1 MELTEEQL
9 TELYNKEF
17 SSDMTFAEMAK
28 KMDTYKHKQIDDLR
42 KKLCNDL
49 LSAVSEGT
57 LEYPKDLKYT
67 EDNLFGMLLNQIKKL
82 SEKYNYYHALYQ
94 FFKGNYKKTL
104 DLVKKDLKNNY
115 DEAQKTN
122 QMEEF
127 FFDELAMADIYFVPY
142 KNAFSGF
149 WDEMAKIIQHY
160 PCEKNMDKLC
170 ILMGKFYDCESN
182 EQKAEL
188 LQEFIGKYPEF
199 SIPKEFLGVIY
210 QEMKMW
216 QNAIACFESVE
227 DNPVYFF
234 EVDLLWM
241 LAWAYGKCRD
251 YKNEELYYR
260 KVIEIDPTMSFAQ
273 NNLGYCLMKQ
283 KRYQEAKEILEKCI
297 SEKTDLPFSAN
308 NYLRVLISLGRNKD
322 AKAFVKNSGFKL
334 DKKLVEK
341 TKQLDSTNA
350 RLKKNA
356 EVAIDSEEDDT
367 AISSKETLKIKG
379 EQFSNEKLLEDELAA
394 RIESGRPVFGEQLKI
409 YKRKGEY
416 GRQYIIPVGR
426 LDLLCEDTKGDLYV
440 IELKKDSGYDD
451 AYQQTADYLEWF
463 EKNRVTGNQKVYGII
478 CLNQPTQELLDKVH
492 ADDRMRIFE
501 YQISY
506 SER

>member
-1 MELTEEQL
+1 MKLTQEQL

-17 SSDMTFAEMAK
+17 SNNMTFADMAK
-28 KMDTYKHKQIDDLR
+28 KLDAYKHKQVDDLR
-42 KKLCNDL
+42 KIFCDDL

-57 LEYPKDLKYT
+57 LEYPKDLKFT
-67 EDNLFGMLLNQIKKL
+67 EDSLFGILLKQIKKL
-82 SEKYNYYHALYQ
+82 SEEHNYYHALYQ
-94 FFKGNYKKTL
+94 FFKGNNKKVL
-104 DLVKKDLKNNY
+104 DLIRKNLKNNY
-115 DEAQKTN
+115 DEARKEN
-122 QMEEF
+122 QTERF
-127 FFDELAMADIYFVPY
+127 FFNEPTMAEIYFVPY
-142 KNAFSGF
+142 KNAFPGF
-149 WDEMAKIIQHY
+149 WDEMAKIIQQY

-170 ILMGKFYDCESN
+170 ILIGKFYACESN

-188 LQEFIGKYPEF
+188 LQNFIMKYPEF

-216 QNAIACFESVE
+216 RNAIACFESVE

-234 EVDLLWM
+234 EPDLFWM
-241 LAWAYGKCRD
+241 LAWAYGRCRD

-260 KVIEIDPTMSFAQ
+260 KVIEIDSDMSFAH

-283 KRYQEAKEILEKCI
+283 KRYPEAKEVLEKCVL
-297 SEKTDLPFSAN
+297 EKRDFPFSAN
-308 NYLRVLISLGRNKD
+308 NYLRVLIFLGRNKD
-322 AKAFVKNSGFKL
+322 AKTFVKNSGLKL
-334 DKKLVEK
+334 DKRLVEK
-341 TKQLDSTNA
+341 TKQLASVNV

-356 EVAIDSEEDDT
+356 EVAVDFEADDT
-367 AISSKETLKIKG
+367 AVSSKEELMIKG
-379 EQFSNEKLLEDELAA
+379 EQFSNEKLLEDELTA

-426 LDLLCEDTKGDLYV
+426 LDLLCEDSKGNLYV

-451 AYQQTADYLEWF
+451 AYRQTVDYLEWF
-463 EKNRVTGNQKVYGII
+463 EKNIISGNQKVYGII